1 MKPKTNHRSITIWLL
16 IVLQFLLGFG
26 AFVSGGLLVAVPDGS
41 LIHMPL
47 SMLQYSPF
55 SSFLIPGLILSLL
68 LGLYPMVIA
77 YALWRQPAWRWPEAL
92 NPFKRMHWSWAA
104 SLSAGVIVLIWI
116 TVQVLMLRSVAF
128 LHILYFVWG
137 WALIV
142 LSLTPGVRQYYSLK
156 GKS

>member
-1 MKPKTNHRSITIWLL
+1 MNNAMNHRPLVIWLL

-26 AFVSGGLLVAVPDGS
+26 AFVSGGLLVAVPDGT

-55 SSFLIPGLILSLL
+55 SSFLVPGLILTLL
-68 LGLYPMVIA
+68 LGLYPLAVA
-77 YALWRQPAWRWPEAL
+77 YALWQKPAWRWPEVL

-116 TVQVLMLRSVAF
+116 LVEMLMLQSVAF

-142 LSLTPGVRQYYSLK
+142 LSLTPSVRQQYK
-156 GKS
+156 R